1 MADLSDPEGALPADP
16 EKPTSAL
23 RSWTDRLDSI
33 SIWSGKLFAW
43 LIVPMIGALVYEVFA
58 RYGFDAP
65 TMWAYDTTFMLYG
78 SHFML
83 GAAFTL
89 AKGAHIRTDFL
100 YRMWSD
106 RVQATVDL
114 AIYLF
119 FFFPGFGFFLWAS
132 AEFAAKSWEQSEL
145 IITSPWLPIVYPFKT
160 VIPLT
165 AALLMIQGVSESLK
179 CVEAIKQGR
188 WS

>member
-1 MADLSDPEGALPADP
+1 MVAQLNPQNSDS
-16 EKPTSAL
+16 KTNL
-23 RSWTDRLDSI
+23 RLWIERIEII
-33 SIWSGKLFAW
+33 STWSGKLCAW
-43 LIVPMIGALVYEVFA
+43 LIVPMTGALVYEVFS

-83 GAAFTL
+83 GAAFAL

-100 YRMWSD
+100 YRLWSD

-114 AIYLF
+114 TIYLF
-119 FFFPGFGFFLWAS
+119 FFFPAFAIFFWVS

-145 IITSPWLPIVYPFKT
+145 ITTSPWLPIVYPFKT
-160 VIPLT
+160 VIPVT

-188 WS
+188 WT

>member
-1 MADLSDPEGALPADP
+1 MVDPSPPPGAAPR
-16 EKPTSAL
+16 SRL
-23 RSWTDRLDSI
+23 RLWIERIDSI

-43 LIVPMIGALVYEVFA
+43 LIAPMIGVLVFEVFA

-65 TMWAYDTTFMLYG
+65 TMWAYDSTFMLYG

-89 AKGAHIRTDFL
+89 AKGAHIRTDFF

-106 RVQATVDL
+106 RVQASVDL
-114 AIYLF
+114 VIYLF
-119 FFFPGFGFFLWAS
+119 FFFPGFVFFLWVS
-132 AEFAAKSWEQSEL
+132 VEFAAKSWEQSEL
-145 IITSPWLPIVYPFKT
+145 ITTSPWLPIVYPFKT

-165 AALLMIQGVSESLK
+165 ATLLMIQGLSESLK

-188 WS
+188 WT

>member
-1 MADLSDPEGALPADP
+1 MVNPLNHQNSDS
-16 EKPTSAL
+16 KTNL
-23 RSWTDRLDSI
+23 RLWIERLESI
-33 SIWSGKLFAW
+33 STWSGKLCAW

-65 TMWAYDTTFMLYG
+65 TMWAYDMTFMLYG

-100 YRMWSD
+100 YRLWSD

-114 AIYLF
+114 TIYLI
-119 FFFPGFGFFLWAS
+119 FFFPAFVFFFWVS

-145 IITSPWLPIVYPFKT
+145 ITTSPWLPIVYPFKT
-160 VIPLT
+160 VIPVT
-165 AALLMIQGVSESLK
+165 AVLLMIQGLSESLK
-179 CVEAIKQGR
+179 CVETIKQGR
-188 WS
+188 WT

>member
-1 MADLSDPEGALPADP
+1 MIDPLNPQDAAP
-16 EKPTSAL
+16 ESTL
-23 RSWTDRLDSI
+23 RLWIARLDSI
-33 SIWSGKLFAW
+33 SVWIGKLFAW
-43 LIVPMIGALVYEVFA
+43 LIIPMVAALVYEVFA
-58 RYGFDAP
+58 RYGFNAP

-89 AKGAHIRTDFL
+89 AKGAHIRTDFF

-106 RVQATVDL
+106 RTQAIVDL
-114 AIYLF
+114 TIYLLL
-119 FFFPGFGFFLWAS
+119 FFPGFGFFLWAS
-132 AEFAAKSWEQSEL
+132 ADFAAKSWEQSEL

-160 VIPLT
+160 VIPVT
-165 AALLMIQGVSESLK
+165 AALLMIQAVSESLK
-179 CVEAIKQGR
+179 CVEAIKRGR

>member
-1 MADLSDPEGALPADP
+1 MIDPLNP
-16 EKPTSAL
+16 EDAAPRSKL
-23 RSWTDRLDSI
+23 RVWIARLDSI

-179 CVEAIKQGR
+179 CVEAIRQGR

>member
-1 MADLSDPEGALPADP
+1 MIDSLNPLDAAPV
-16 EKPTSAL
+16 TRL
-23 RSWTDRLDSI
+23 RTWIVRIDSI
-33 SIWSGKLFAW
+33 SIWSGKLCAW

-89 AKGAHIRTDFL
+89 SKGAHIRTDFL
-100 YRMWSD
+100 YRLWSD
-106 RVQATVDL
+106 RVQAIVDL
-114 AIYLF
+114 TIYVI
-119 FFFPGFGFFLWAS
+119 FFFPGFFFFLWVS
-132 AEFAAKSWEQSEL
+132 VEFAAKSWEQSEL

-160 VIPLT
+160 VIPVT
-165 AALLMIQGVSESLK
+165 VVLLMIQGVSESLK
-179 CVEAIKQGR
+179 CIEAIKNGR
-188 WS
+188 WT

>member
-1 MADLSDPEGALPADP
+1 MVDPSPPPGAAPR
-16 EKPTSAL
+16 SRL
-23 RSWTDRLDSI
+23 RLWIERIDSI

-43 LIVPMIGALVYEVFA
+43 LIAPMIGVLVFEVFA

-65 TMWAYDTTFMLYG
+65 TMWAYDSTFMLYG

-89 AKGAHIRTDFL
+89 AKGAHIRTDFF

-106 RVQATVDL
+106 RVQASVDL
-114 AIYLF
+114 LIYLL
-119 FFFPGFGFFLWAS
+119 FFFPGFAFFLWVS
-132 AEFAAKSWEQSEL
+132 VEFAAKSWEQSEL
-145 IITSPWLPIVYPFKT
+145 ITTSPWLPIVYPFKT

-165 AALLMIQGVSESLK
+165 ATLLIIQGLSESLK

-188 WS
+188 WT

>member
-1 MADLSDPEGALPADP
+1 MIDPLNPQDAAPRS
-16 EKPTSAL
+16 KL
-23 RSWTDRLDSI
+23 RLWIARLDSI
-33 SIWSGKLFAW
+33 SIWIGKLFAW
-43 LIVPMIGALVYEVFA
+43 LIIPMVVALVYEVFA
-58 RYGFDAP
+58 RYAFNAP

-89 AKGAHIRTDFL
+89 AKGAHIRTDFF
-100 YRMWSD
+100 YRMWPD
-106 RVQATVDL
+106 RVQASVDL
-114 AIYLF
+114 AIYLL

-132 AEFAAKSWEQSEL
+132 ADFAMKSWQQSEL

-160 VIPLT
+160 VIPVM